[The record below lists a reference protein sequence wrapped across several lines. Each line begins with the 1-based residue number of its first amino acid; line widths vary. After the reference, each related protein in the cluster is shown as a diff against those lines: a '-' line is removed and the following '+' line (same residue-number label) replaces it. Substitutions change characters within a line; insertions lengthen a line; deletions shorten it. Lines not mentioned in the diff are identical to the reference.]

1 MLLTGSIPGRVD
13 DVLLGSCQALSNDD
27 TDSYDDNLTN
37 FSSTIDKA
45 NDPPDVLQM
54 IVDDEE
60 IGNFFWNELSQKN
73 KGFQYESSF
82 FLLILQLYISFALHW
97 STT

>member
-13 DVLLGSCQALSNDD
+13 DVLLGSCQALSADD
-27 TDSYDDNLTN
+27 INGSYDDNLTN

-60 IGNFFWNELSQKN
+60 IGDFF
-73 KGFQYESSF
+73 
-82 FLLILQLYISFALHW
+82 
-97 STT
+97 

>member
-60 IGNFFWNELSQKN
+60 IGNFFWNELSQKIKVFSTN
-73 KGFQYESSF
+73 LAF
-82 FLLILQLYISFALHW
+82 FF
-97 STT
+97 